1 LKLLKPLK
9 MFLSGLSVLA
19 GCFLVFLRVMGHNA
33 TEGVLRGA
41 YNGIYGKWIGFS
53 GRFDRIFRWV

>member
-1 LKLLKPLK
+1 CNALKTILTR
-9 MFLSGLSVLA
+9 FSGLA
-19 GCFLVFLRVMGHNA
+19 WCFLVFLRFLRQKA

-53 GRFDRIFRWV
+53 GRIDRICRWV